1 MKYIFVH
8 GGPGLNS
15 NPERNILKPLIEVQ
29 GHELLFWNEP
39 SLLRGQI
46 CDQDHAY
53 QYWLNSLSNFIIKNS
68 GQEQVAI
75 IAHSFAA
82 FAINDI
88 LPEVG
93 TKIGKLILIA
103 PVFDLM
109 KLDQNLI
116 DLAIRFHARDA
127 NIAGIVELEEL
138 KRNMP
143 DNFNEKRFSIILK
156 AIGHEEVLPSYW
168 HNKKVSALYNQFFVE
183 DQYQFDLQS
192 FKAVR
197 QTITHEKVRNRFSG
211 TVKIYYGALDPV
223 ARLEQD
229 YALLMDLYPNHRLL
243 IGKESG
249 HYPHIEE
256 QELFSKH
263 FFEEDHLALGGE
275 NRI

>member
-103 PVFDLM
+103 PIFDLM

-143 DNFNEKRFSIILK
+143 DYFNEKRFSIILK

-168 HNKKVSALYNQFFVE
+168 HNKKASVLYNQFFVE
-183 DQYQFDLQS
+183 D
-192 FKAVR
+192 
-197 QTITHEKVRNRFSG
+197 
-211 TVKIYYGALDPV
+211 
-223 ARLEQD
+223 
-229 YALLMDLYPNHRLL
+229 
-243 IGKESG
+243 
-249 HYPHIEE
+249 
-256 QELFSKH
+256 
-263 FFEEDHLALGGE
+263 
-275 NRI
+275 